1 VTDVSSEG
9 AGSGTVEAAAPK
21 RRATRSTGATASLT
35 TTAAGT
41 ADVEAGPSDAP
52 ARAPRA
58 TRARKA
64 VATEGPNDASSVD
77 GAEAAAPKRRATR
90 KKADPSA

>member
-1 VTDVSSEG
+1 MEVASEG
-9 AGSGTVEAAAPK
+9 AGSSTVEAAAPK
-21 RRATRSTGATASLT
+21 RRATRSTGAASSST
-35 TTAAGT
+35 TTAGGT
-41 ADVEAGPSDAP
+41 ADVEAGSGDAP

-64 VATEGPNDASSVD
+64 VATEGANEASSVD
-77 GAEAAAPKRRATR
+77 GAETVAPKRRATR